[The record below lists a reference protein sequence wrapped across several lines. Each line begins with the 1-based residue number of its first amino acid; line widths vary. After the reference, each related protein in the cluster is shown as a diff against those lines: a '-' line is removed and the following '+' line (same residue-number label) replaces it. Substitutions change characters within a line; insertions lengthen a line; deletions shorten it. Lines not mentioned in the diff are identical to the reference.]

1 MKKNIFK
8 VNFIRLRNS
17 EKTYGFVKAF
27 TVDDAKKIIIN
38 EIAQGD
44 ARLIKITDVKTISEK
59 EFKDAME
66 S

>member
-27 TVDDAKKIIIN
+27 TADDAKKIIIN

-44 ARLIKITDVKTISEK
+44 ASLIKITDVKTVSEK
-59 EFKDAME
+59 EYKDAIE
-66 S
+66 N

>member
-8 VNFIRLRNS
+8 VNFIHLRNG

-27 TVDDAKKIIIN
+27 TADGAKKIIIN
-38 EIAQGD
+38 EIAQGN
-44 ARLIKITDVKTISEK
+44 ASLIKIIGVKTVSEK

>member
-8 VNFIRLRNS
+8 VNFIHLRNG
-17 EKTYGFVKAF
+17 EKTYGFVRAF
-27 TVDDAKKIIIN
+27 TDDEAKQIIIN

-44 ARLIKITDVKTISEK
+44 VSLIKITSVKMVAEK
-59 EFKDAME
+59 EFKNAME

>member
-1 MKKNIFK
+1 MKKKIFQ
-8 VNFIRLRNS
+8 VNFIRLRND

-27 TVDDAKKIIIN
+27 TSDEAKQSIIN

-44 ARLIKITDVKTISEK
+44 ASLIKITGVKPVSEK
-59 EFKDAME
+59 EFEDVMN

>member
-1 MKKNIFK
+1 MMQ
-8 VNFIRLRNS
+8 
-17 EKTYGFVKAF
+17 
-27 TVDDAKKIIIN
+27 KIIIN

-44 ARLIKITDVKTISEK
+44 ACFIKITDVKTVSEK